1 MRYKT
6 ANLLGYI
13 FILLGIVLFGIS
25 IIYFQSNV
33 NIGTIGG
40 IIIIVSGFFV
50 RIIFFRCPQ
59 CGAMIAWRPLNI
71 KHCQNCGQK
80 L

>member
-1 MRYKT
+1 MTYKT

-25 IIYFQSNV
+25 IICFQSV
-33 NIGTIGG
+33 ISIGTIFG
-40 IIIIVSGFFV
+40 IVIIVIGFLV
-50 RIIFFRCPQ
+50 KIIYYRCPQ